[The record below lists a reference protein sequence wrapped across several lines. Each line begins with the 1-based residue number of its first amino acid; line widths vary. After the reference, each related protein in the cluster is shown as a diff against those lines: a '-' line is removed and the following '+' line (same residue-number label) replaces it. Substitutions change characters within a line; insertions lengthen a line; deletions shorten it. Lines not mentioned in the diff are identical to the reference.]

1 MERLEI
7 MSDNPDFNG
16 VWTRAEVEAEMRDI
30 GVSGHWLDWVGHW
43 LDWVMDHNFDC
54 TCPPELIKAMKLT
67 ELSFLNASVVIDG
80 CHVDIKLMKVSN

>member
-1 MERLEI
+1 MEKLEI

-16 VWTRAEVEAEMRDI
+16 VWTRKEVEAEMRDI
-30 GVSGHWLDWVGHW
+30 GVSGHWLDWVI
-43 LDWVMDHNFDC
+43 DNNFDC

>member
-7 MSDNPDFNG
+7 VSDNPDFNG
-16 VWTRAEVEAEMRDI
+16 VWTRKEVEAEMRDI
-30 GVSGHWLDWVGHW
+30 GVSGHWLDWVI
-43 LDWVMDHNFDC
+43 DYNFDC

>member
-16 VWTRAEVEAEMRDI
+16 VWTRKEVEAEMRDI
-30 GVSGHWLDWVGHW
+30 RVSGHW

>member
-7 MSDNPDFNG
+7 VSDNPDFNG
-16 VWTRAEVEAEMRDI
+16 VWIRAEVEAEMRDI
-30 GVSGHWLDWVGHW
+30 LVSGHW

-54 TCPPELIKAMKLT
+54 KCPPELIKAMKLT